1 MNAAV
6 IGPSNKD
13 LTVFLDGT
21 FIKFSEAVFYA
32 NNQALNYG
40 TGTFEGIRAYANAG
54 HNQLNLFRVRE
65 HYDRLLASAAI
76 LKIVIP
82 YSSDEL
88 VAITKEL
95 LIKNALR
102 EDVYIRPLV
111 LKKALLPGQK
121 FGVKLSGISA
131 TICINAMPMGSYAK
145 TSGLRCTV
153 SSWQRISNA
162 AIPSSAKITGTYV
175 NSALAYDEAQENGF
189 DDAILFNEHQ
199 QCAEATTSNVFIV
212 KDGKVSTPPLSA
224 GLLNGITR
232 RSVID
237 ICETHAIPCAERNIT
252 KEMLYGADECFLTGT
267 GLELATVSVMD
278 GVHYPAQDES
288 IAEFIST
295 EYQRIVRGEHDK
307 FSSWL
312 TPVY

>member
-1 MNAAV
+1 MTAGV
-6 IGPSNKD
+6 TSPTNKD
-13 LTVFLDGT
+13 LIVFLDGAYVR
-21 FIKFSEAVFYA
+21 FSEAVFLS

-40 TGTFEGIRAYANAG
+40 TGTFEGIRAYANASQT
-54 HNQLNLFRVRE
+54 QLNLFRVQE

-82 YSSDEL
+82 YSSGEL

-121 FGVKLSGISA
+121 FGVKLSGLSA
-131 TICINAMPMGSYAK
+131 TMCINAMPMGAYAK
-145 TSGLRCTV
+145 TSGLRCTI
-153 SSWQRISNA
+153 SKWQRISNA

-175 NSALAYDEAQENGF
+175 NSALAYEEAQERGF

-199 QCAEATTSNVFIV
+199 HCAEATTSNVFIV
-212 KDGKVSTPPLSA
+212 KDGSVFTPPLEA

-232 RSVID
+232 QSVID
-237 ICETHAIPCAERNIT
+237 ICKMHAIACIERNIT
-252 KEMLYGADECFLTGT
+252 RDMLYGADECFLTGT
-267 GLELATVSVMD
+267 GLELAIVSLMD
-278 GVHYPAQDES
+278 SVCYPAQDRS
-288 IAEFIST
+288 IAELIST
-295 EYQRIVRGEHDK
+295 EYQRIVRGTHDK